1 MKGAPRSEQ
10 FDDVYFSAENGLA
23 ETQHVFLAGNN
34 LPQAW
39 TGRQR
44 FTIAE
49 TGFGTGLNMLAA
61 WRLFKDTA
69 APVQRLE
76 LISIEKFPLKAAQ
89 IEKALTPF
97 KEAFEA
103 ELNTLLQNY
112 PIDILPGIHTLPLA
126 QNVTLTLIFADVEA
140 ALQRIQPLVDCWF
153 LDGFKPASNPE
164 MWTQNVFDHMA
175 RLSPQDA
182 TFATFTAAGAVKRG
196 LQQAGFTVQKVKGYG
211 RKREMLTGVKA

>member
-1 MKGAPRSEQ
+1 MKGAPRSER

-39 TGRQR
+39 AGRER
-44 FTIAE
+44 FTVAE
-49 TGFGTGLNMLAA
+49 TGFGTGLNMLTV

-69 APVQRLE
+69 APGQRLE
-76 LISIEKFPLKAAQ
+76 LISIEKYPLKAVQ
-89 IEKALTPF
+89 IEGSLTPF
-97 KEAFEA
+97 AGAFEP
-103 ELNTLLQNY
+103 ELKTLIECY
-112 PIDILPGIHTLPLA
+112 PIDVSPGIHTLPLA
-126 QNVTLTLIFADVEA
+126 QNVTLNLIFADVEA
-140 ALQRIQPLVDCWF
+140 ALQRIQTPVDCWF

-164 MWTQNVFDHMA
+164 MWTQHVFDHMA
-175 RLSPQDA
+175 RLSPQGA

-196 LQQAGFTVQKVKGYG
+196 LQQAGFSVQKVKGYG